1 MSRSQNVCFGR
12 QQLEYLGHIIFIEGM
27 VADPSK
33 VESMLSWPRPTTV
46 SGPRGF
52 LGLIGCYHRFVR
64 NYGKICEPFNE
75 LLKRDN
81 FLWNEEAENAFNQLK
96 QAMTALRCS
105 SASYARLFQGVCNR
119 MWWIRYGARSCSLQ
133 GGRPI
138 AYASKA
144 LSHRNLGL
152 STNEKELLPV
162 VFAISRWRLYLIGRH
177 FKIKSDHLSL
187 KQALE

>member
-1 MSRSQNVCFGR
+1 MSISQNVFFGR

-96 QAMTALRCS
+96 QAMTALQCS
-105 SASYARLFQGVCNR
+105 SASYADFSKEFVIECDEFGTGL
-119 MWWIRYGARSCSLQ
+119 GAVRCKVED
-133 GGRPI
+133 P
-138 AYASKA
+138 
-144 LSHRNLGL
+144 SHMQV
-152 STNEKELLPV
+152 K
-162 VFAISRWRLYLIGRH
+162 LYLIVTWD
-177 FKIKSDHLSL
+177 FQLMKKSCFQWCL
-187 KQALE
+187 QFPGGGYT